1 MPECFQPSAQVKFS
15 TNPGLLSCLGMHG
28 ALSLALAALL
38 AGPSED
44 DSWTPAT
51 APPPTAWARAGARPW
66 RTCDAAG
73 RQALAIRLGAQGRG
87 KFERVWRARARQ
99 CPREPDVLV
108 LAAQEEVLEAVPV
121 GWMPEADTK
130 LDETIESLS
139 AGATR
144 AVELLDAAIA
154 EADLRGERA
163 PYEAFYFR
171 AYANSVLGNAS
182 AVRADLA
189 RALEAGDA
197 ERYRI
202 ERMGA
207 VAALYEGELEDAV
220 RLARLSL
227 DDAPVEADERSI
239 SRYVW
244 AFVLDRAG
252 DSESARAVFRQLR
265 REPGSFG
272 NRPAVESMLPAHER
286 IFLRALEHQAN
297 GENTNATRLWD
308 AYLQR
313 PEPAEADRVLAQRH
327 ADELR

>member
-1 MPECFQPSAQVKFS
+1 M
-15 TNPGLLSCLGMHG
+15 
-28 ALSLALAALL
+28 ALAALL
-38 AGPSED
+38 AAPAEDED
-44 DSWTPAT
+44 DWTPAT

-87 KFERVWRARARQ
+87 AFERVWRTRARQ
-99 CPREPDVLV
+99 CPREPNILV
-108 LAAQEEVLEAVPV
+108 LAAQEEVLEAVDT
-121 GWMPEADTK
+121 GWMPEADPK
-130 LDETIESLS
+130 LDETVAELE
-139 AGATR
+139 AAATR
-144 AVELLDAAIA
+144 AVVLLDTAIA
-154 EADLRGERA
+154 EAKLRGERA

-171 AYANSVLGNAS
+171 AYANSVLGRS
-182 AVRADLA
+182 KAVRQDLV
-189 RALEAGDA
+189 RALAAGDA

-202 ERMGA
+202 ERMAA
-207 VAALYEGELEDAV
+207 VAALYDGDLDEAV

-252 DSESARAVFRQLR
+252 DSQSARTVFRQLR
-265 REPGSFG
+265 REPGSFR

-286 IFLRALEHQAN
+286 IFMRALEHQAN
-297 GENTNATRLWD
+297 GDDSNASRLWE
-308 AYLQR
+308 AYLKR
-313 PEPAEADRVLAQRH
+313 PEPAQADRVLAQRH

>member
-1 MPECFQPSAQVKFS
+1 
-15 TNPGLLSCLGMHG
+15 MHG
-28 ALSLALAALL
+28 ALAWVVASLLSGAPEGEAEWA
-38 AGPSED
+38 
-44 DSWTPAT
+44 PAQ

-66 RTCDAAG
+66 RACDAAG

-108 LAAQEEVLEAVPV
+108 LAAQEEVLEAVPT
-121 GWMPEADTK
+121 GWMPESDPK
-130 LDETIESLS
+130 LDESIETMRTS
-139 AGATR
+139 AQR
-144 AVELLDAAIA
+144 AVTLLDAAVD
-154 EADLRGERA
+154 EAHLRGERA
-163 PYEAFYFR
+163 PYEAYYFR
-171 AYANSVLGNAS
+171 AYAHSVLGNAK
-182 AVRADLA
+182 AVRADLD

-202 ERMGA
+202 ERMAA
-207 VAALYEGELEDAV
+207 VAALYQGELEEAV

-244 AFVLDRAG
+244 ALVLDRAG
-252 DSESARAVFRQLR
+252 DSASARTVFQQLR
-265 REPGSFG
+265 REPGSFR

-286 IFLRALEHQAN
+286 MFLRALEHQAN
-297 GENTNATRLWD
+297 GETSNASRLWD
-308 AYLQR
+308 AYLRR
-313 PEPAEADRVLAQRH
+313 PEPDDADRVLAQRH